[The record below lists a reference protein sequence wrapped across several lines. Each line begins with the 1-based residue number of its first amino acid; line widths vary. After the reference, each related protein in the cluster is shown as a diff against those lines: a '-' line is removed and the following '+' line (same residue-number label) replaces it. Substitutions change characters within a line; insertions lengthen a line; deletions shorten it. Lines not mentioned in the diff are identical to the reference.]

1 MEKNEWKQSKQ
12 KGEKKLGPKY
22 VAWAWLKQARYMYG
36 LKKRPGWM
44 GEYA

>member
-1 MEKNEWKQSKQ
+1 MEKKRVETIKTKRI
-12 KGEKKLGPKY
+12 KKLGPKY

-44 GEYA
+44 DAYA